1 MKQPNVTVYGSRNC
15 PDTMRA
21 LRFLDRQQVPYELR
35 DLDESPEL
43 DRYVADLNDG
53 KRVTPTIQIDNEVL
67 INPSDQ
73 ELGSAVQQ
81 AAAERP

>member
-1 MKQPNVTVYGSRNC
+1 
-15 PDTMRA
+15 MRA
-21 LRFLDRQQVPYELR
+21 LRLLEGQKVPYEFR

-43 DRYVADLNDG
+43 DGYVADLNQG
-53 KRVTPTIQIDNEVL
+53 KRVIPTIQIDNEVL

-73 ELGSAVQQ
+73 ELSSAVQQ

>member
-15 PDTMRA
+15 PDTTRA
-21 LRFLDRQQVPYELR
+21 LRFLDGQEVPYEFR

-43 DRYVADLNDG
+43 DRYVADLNQG
-53 KRVTPTIQIDNEVL
+53 KRVLPTIQIDNAVL

-73 ELGSAVQQ
+73 ELGSAIQQ

>member
-1 MKQPNVTVYGSRNC
+1 MKQPNITVYGSHHC
-15 PDTMRA
+15 PDTTRA
-21 LRFLDRQQVPYELR
+21 LQFLEGQQIPYEFR

-43 DRYVADLNDG
+43 NAYVADLNHG
-53 KRVTPTIQIDNEVL
+53 KRVIPTIQIDNAIL

-81 AAAERP
+81 SAAERP